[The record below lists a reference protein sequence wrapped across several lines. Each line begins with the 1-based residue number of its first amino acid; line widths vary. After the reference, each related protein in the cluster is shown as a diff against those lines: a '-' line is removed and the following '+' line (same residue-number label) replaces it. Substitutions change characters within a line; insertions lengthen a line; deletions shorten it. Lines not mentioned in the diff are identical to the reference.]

1 VTLMLVA
8 GGGVAVG
15 VGRTLP
21 DTVDA
26 GWVLGEFLDGVVE
39 GRTAGAGTVVT
50 GAVLG
55 CAQLGGLAGTV
66 GIALAGLAVGDLV
79 GDLVVGSAEAC
90 AAGETEAPD
99 VTAGWLACWTAA
111 VPECPVSDLTAAYVP
126 PPKAMTSRTA
136 PARRVPAGRR
146 GGFRWL
152 AGLGRGTPGVAG
164 PDGGCAAPAKT
175 RQNGSL
181 VSVGSFCGSSK
192 YPRTGPVPLAVGVPG
207 PPGSP

>member
-21 DTVDA
+21 DTVGA

-39 GRTAGAGTVVT
+39 GRTADAGTVVT
-50 GAVLG
+50 GTVLG

-66 GIALAGLAVGDLV
+66 GIALAGLAVADLV
-79 GDLVVGSAEAC
+79 LGSAEAC
-90 AAGETEAPD
+90 AAGETEPPE
-99 VTAGWLACWTAA
+99 VTAGWLACWAAA

-152 AGLGRGTPGVAG
+152 AGPGRGPPG
-164 PDGGCAAPAKT
+164 
-175 RQNGSL
+175 
-181 VSVGSFCGSSK
+181 
-192 YPRTGPVPLAVGVPG
+192 GPVPLVVGAPG
-207 PPGSP
+207 PLGSP

>member
-1 VTLMLVA
+1 MLVA

-26 GWVLGEFLDGVVE
+26 GWVLGEFPDGVVE

-66 GIALAGLAVGDLV
+66 GIALAGLVV

-99 VTAGWLACWTAA
+99 VTAGWLACWAAA

-136 PARRVPAGRR
+136 PARRVP
-146 GGFRWL
+146 
-152 AGLGRGTPGVAG
+152 
-164 PDGGCAAPAKT
+164 
-175 RQNGSL
+175 
-181 VSVGSFCGSSK
+181 
-192 YPRTGPVPLAVGVPG
+192 
-207 PPGSP
+207 